1 MAADPTIMRALSEVG
16 NPAADASYQYQQRES
31 DLDARAIQRAIQ
43 LQRIEESQ
51 NRDKLSAQL
60 LRMYDTRPDIPGIQP
75 PGSTGAGAPTAG
87 VGTQAAPPEAIG
99 PAPPPGDV
107 PQGQAP
113 ISPAPMPAA
122 PPSAPQGPGAAME
135 AGTESR
141 LPALQGPGAGALS
154 QIGTGQNPFRLPQGS
169 YSKLLE
175 QNPGAGNAT
184 YLMERRDADTK
195 AATTHD
201 QTTQKRH
208 DGFVSAMFKAIA
220 DGQPGAAMQYA
231 RMAGMQL
238 RPEDLQDVRTQQFA
252 VQATKM
258 RALYGDDYGQFGNAL
273 KVATGNGG
281 NWQAAVEQVP
291 PRRKPLEP
299 VSGQVIYDEQG
310 GMLQT
315 GRYGQPAIPVTRKD
329 TGEQVQGINPRMRQ
343 TKPELDA
350 DGYLRVMQPDGTSRL
365 VLDEVTGQPV
375 KGMPKSA
382 TAQVIPTA
390 TGFLLVDRG
399 TGVGRPVTEGQGG
412 PQAQPVARGGAA
424 TQPRA
429 TRTWAGEGGFAWA
442 TMSDGTAKQLVDANN
457 QPLKFDPKRET
468 RQIRTLPDG
477 RLVEVA
483 PGSTEA
489 TPLTLPGGEPQQPK
503 PQPTKPQTRRTV
515 LERDALID
523 QMDADP
529 QQKLALKSGARY
541 SDVFPKGADPGKTER
556 NAQRILENNYRHYFI
571 LNGDGK
577 PIGIIPAYKAQADLT
592 KRDIVSKL
600 EGDSTLNDIYRG
612 AGVPRP
618 EPNPLA
624 PDQQSGWE
632 NSAPAAPTG
641 DSIRGQITQQPAAA
655 PQGGK
660 PTQEQALAQARA
672 AIAAGKDPAAVRQR
686 LIERGFSADGL

>member
-201 QTTQKRH
+201 QTSQKRH

-258 RALYGDDYGQFGNAL
+258 RTLYGDDYEQFGNAL

-291 PRRKPLEP
+291 PRRKPLDP
-299 VSGQVIYDEQG
+299 VSGQVIYDDQG

-329 TGEQVQGINPRMRQ
+329 TGEQVKGINPRMRQ
-343 TKPELDA
+343 AKPELDA

-412 PQAQPVARGGAA
+412 PQAQPVARGSQSRMSVEERKVYAA
-424 TQPRA
+424 EMVKLTRADGQALWDEQKAADFVATGRLPQPRQGQA
-429 TRTWAGEGGFAWA
+429 ENVPLRAQRLAKMLPSVYMLNSNGESKPNGELVAKAAQKILPLINQGK
-442 TMSDGTAKQLVDANN
+442 SDEEIFDEMRVPVPEAKPPV
-457 QPLKFDPKRET
+457 
-468 RQIRTLPDG
+468 
-477 RLVEVA
+477 
-483 PGSTEA
+483 
-489 TPLTLPGGEPQQPK
+489 PK
-503 PQPTKPQTRRTV
+503 P
-515 LERDALID
+515 
-523 QMDADP
+523 
-529 QQKLALKSGARY
+529 
-541 SDVFPKGADPGKTER
+541 
-556 NAQRILENNYRHYFI
+556 
-571 LNGDGK
+571 
-577 PIGIIPAYKAQADLT
+577 
-592 KRDIVSKL
+592 
-600 EGDSTLNDIYRG
+600 
-612 AGVPRP
+612 
-618 EPNPLA
+618 
-624 PDQQSGWE
+624 
-632 NSAPAAPTG
+632 SAAAPTG
-641 DSIRGQITQQPAAA
+641 DAIRGQITQQPSGDTPPAGFTE
-655 PQGGK
+655 QVKDKNGRVGWRN
-660 PTQEQALAQARA
+660 PTT
-672 AIAAGKDPAAVRQR
+672 RQVWTP
-686 LIERGFSADGL
+686 